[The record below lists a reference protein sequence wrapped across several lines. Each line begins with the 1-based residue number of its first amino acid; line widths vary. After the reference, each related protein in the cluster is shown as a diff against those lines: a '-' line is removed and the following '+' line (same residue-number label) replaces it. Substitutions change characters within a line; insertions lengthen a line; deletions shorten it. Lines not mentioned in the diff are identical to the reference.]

1 MQDGRLSRATW
12 ECQGDCQGLR
22 MLDFHLADRGEDSE
36 HLMGESP
43 AVVSNTKNPRMLY
56 HIPGA

>member
-1 MQDGRLSRATW
+1 
-12 ECQGDCQGLR
+12 